1 MYCRGG
7 LCLIGRSRRLSFN
20 SIAIMPSVPRWD
32 GSPMTEKQQPECTI
46 SPMAL
51 AFFVVFDGVRIAKR
65 GELGCSPPVLKNRV
79 PQHIEDAKLRL
90 PLSSQP
96 PANSV
101 SPTN

>member
-65 GELGCSPPVLKNRV
+65 GELGVQSTSTEEPCAAAYRGNV
-79 PQHIEDAKLRL
+79 PSCACH
-90 PLSSQP
+90 
-96 PANSV
+96 
-101 SPTN
+101 

>member
-20 SIAIMPSVPRWD
+20 SIAIMPSVPKWD

-46 SPMAL
+46 SSMAL

-65 GELGCSPPVLKNRV
+65 GEPGTPQAGRGCPWRGDRRYL
-79 PQHIEDAKLRL
+79 
-90 PLSSQP
+90 
-96 PANSV
+96 
-101 SPTN
+101 